1 MKTSKDPIESLFEL
15 LENQWDTEHPEFG
28 HTDRFLKKLTKE
40 PIQKRKNNWIPL
52 GIAASL
58 VLIAGVIAF
67 YQTKQEPMNQWENA
81 SVQTKE
87 THDYFASVVEKEL
100 SSLKAKQT
108 PETAEIINDALL
120 QMKVFDADYQKIL
133 TELQKNGD
141 TKQLLHAMIVNFQ
154 TRISFLESIIN
165 QIEVINHQK
174 TIPNEKAI

>member
-1 MKTSKDPIESLFEL
+1 
-15 LENQWDTEHPEFG
+15 
-28 HTDRFLKKLTKE
+28 
-40 PIQKRKNNWIPL
+40 
-52 GIAASL
+52 
-58 VLIAGVIAF
+58 
-67 YQTKQEPMNQWENA
+67 
-81 SVQTKE
+81 VQTKE

-133 TELQKNGD
+133 AELQKNGD

-165 QIEVINHQK
+165 QIEIINHQK